1 MRQRSDGAGDAV
13 LMVEILRLIPSSSRK
28 ITQKEILASLK
39 EMGFEPSKRRLE
51 RVLSAMCEH
60 EEFRITCDKRSRPY
74 GYTQQVRNGGLS
86 FGDLT
91 TPECLLIRLTEEYLK
106 YQLPKSVT
114 DSMENIFV
122 HAREK
127 LGEGAR
133 RGRAADWI
141 SKVAF
146 VSDWIPMKSPEIKPR
161 IFDEISNSLY
171 SENQIEALY
180 RNSAGEQ
187 TKKMLSPL
195 GIVQQGSRIYIVA
208 FDHEAQTVKH
218 FAAHRFVEAKQTAFP
233 ISRPE
238 GFELDEYV
246 RSRHFN
252 YSNGG
257 KVVLRLEF
265 SSQVLAN
272 VLEETGFIDGQ
283 TLVRLEDGFWRLEA
297 VVDDSRLVDA
307 WIASWGESAGFRLI
321 ERRSLEERS

>member
-1 MRQRSDGAGDAV
+1 MRQRSDSASDAV
-13 LMVEILRLIPSSSRK
+13 LMVEILRLIPSTSRK
-28 ITQKEILASLK
+28 ITQKEILSSLK
-39 EMGFEPSKRRLE
+39 EIGLEPSKRRLE
-51 RVLSAMCEH
+51 RVLAAMCEH
-60 EEFRITCDKRSRPY
+60 EEFGITCDKRSRPY

-114 DSMENIFV
+114 DSMENIFE
-122 HAREK
+122 HARER

-133 RGRAADWI
+133 KGKAADWI

-180 RNSAGEQ
+180 KNSSGDE

-208 FDHEAQTVKH
+208 FDHDSQIVKH
-218 FAAHRFVEAKQTAFP
+218 FAAHRFLDAKQTAFA
-233 ISRPE
+233 ISRPK
-238 GFELDEYV
+238 GFKLDEYV
-246 RSRHFN
+246 SSRHFN

-257 KVVLRLEF
+257 KTLLRLEF

-272 VLEETGFIDGQ
+272 VLEETGFIGGQ
-283 TLVRLEDGFWRLEA
+283 KLYQLDDGFWHLEA
-297 VVDDSRLVDA
+297 VVDDSRLIDA
-307 WIASWGESAGFRLI
+307 WIASWGEAAGFRLI
-321 ERRSLEERS
+321 ERCGLDE